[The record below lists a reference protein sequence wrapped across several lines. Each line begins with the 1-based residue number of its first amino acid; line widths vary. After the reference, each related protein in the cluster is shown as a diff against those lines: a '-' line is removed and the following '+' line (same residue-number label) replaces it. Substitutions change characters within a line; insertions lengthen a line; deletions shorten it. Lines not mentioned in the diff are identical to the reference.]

1 MKLTAVVVALTVALI
16 AAFANLGPLL
26 SEWVLEYG
34 V

>member
-1 MKLTAVVVALTVALI
+1 MKLAVVAVAVALI